1 MYLIAGCRD
10 LCTKNHL
17 VSGALSTFDA
27 ISSALY
33 NRPLEVIVSKRRQL

>member
-1 MYLIAGCRD
+1 MISVQ
-10 LCTKNHL
+10 NHL